1 MGFCKI
7 SIALVSLM
15 VLAVF
20 HSSQAQNSPKD
31 YLIAHNGARAQVGVG
46 PMTRDNKVAAYT
58 QNYVNK
64 KADDCNLVHS
74 NGPYGKNLVEASYGT
89 TEAKDVN
96 LWVKEKPMYDY
107 NSNSCIGGKCGHY
120 TRWFGTTQFT
130 SDALGFS
137 ASETKMG
144 FCKISIAL
152 VSLMVLV
159 VFPSSQAQNSHRD
172 YLIAHNAARAQVGV
186 DPMTWDNKVAAYA
199 QNYANQRARDCKLVH
214 SNGPYG
220 ENIVEA
226 SYAITG
232 SESVKLWVKEKPKY
246 DYKSNSC
253 IGGECGHYTQVVW
266 RNSVHLGCARVSCR
280 SGWWFVTCNYDP
292 PGNWIGERPY

>member
-137 ASETKMG
+137 AS
-144 FCKISIAL
+144 
-152 VSLMVLV
+152 V

-186 DPMTWDNKVAAYA
+186 DPMTWDNKVAAY
-199 QNYANQRARDCKLVH
+199 
-214 SNGPYG
+214 
-220 ENIVEA
+220 
-226 SYAITG
+226 
-232 SESVKLWVKEKPKY
+232 
-246 DYKSNSC
+246 
-253 IGGECGHYTQVVW
+253 
-266 RNSVHLGCARVSCR
+266 
-280 SGWWFVTCNYDP
+280 
-292 PGNWIGERPY
+292 